1 MRCTLLVGYLEG
13 HRQGDLD
20 KLKKE
25 IIMKSF
31 LLFIALLFVVTLSSS
46 SAPTVTNA
54 ARAAKT
60 ERAVMRFDRPVTL
73 MDVTLRGEYLFVHD
87 DAAMARGESCTYVYK
102 GTTEDPNRLVVAF
115 HCIPVQRVK
124 VDYFTVRTSPGAT
137 GDYELREFQF
147 KGSTEAH
154 LVPMHLHNAH
164 VAIVPVN

>member
-1 MRCTLLVGYLEG
+1 
-13 HRQGDLD
+13 
-20 KLKKE
+20 LKKE

-31 LLFIALLFVVTLSSS
+31 LLFIALLFVVTLSSG

-87 DAAMARGESCTYVYK
+87 DAAMARGASCTYVYK
-102 GTTEDPNRLVVAF
+102 GTTEDPNSLVVAF
-115 HCIPVQRVK
+115 HCTPVQRNR
-124 VDYFTVRTSPGAT
+124 VDYFTVRTSPGVT

-154 LVPMHLHNAH
+154 LVPMNLHDAH